1 MENTNVLKTALGVG
15 VLGTAAVALGFYYFN
30 EDDTQVES
38 ELHPIEPAT
47 SNVDKEPEETVSKI
61 ASDVI
66 SEIASKKSQ
75 MKSFWESTYK
85 NISQSNDDTTTQE
98 NNNII
103 SN

>member
-30 EDDTQVES
+30 EDDKEVES
-38 ELHPIEPAT
+38 ELKTTESTT
-47 SNVDKEPEETVSKI
+47 SNVVKEPKETTSI
-61 ASDVI
+61 AADVI
-66 SEIASKKSQ
+66 NEIASKKSQ

-85 NISQSNDDTTTQE
+85 TISQSNDDTTTQE
-98 NNNII
+98 NNDII